1 VLIYTY
7 TSLKIEREVMR
18 LLRVGSE
25 EQRGHTLIPTSL
37 LPSKLIVSI
46 SFGKYIYVIKL
57 GLSVNPLVSTFQPS
71 RSAQTRE
78 ATTEVRLECAKV
90 DVDPELGQ
98 VFINWTNNPFEF
110 LDGTLGDKKLCSG
123 KTKHVFAVC

>member
-1 VLIYTY
+1 
-7 TSLKIEREVMR
+7 MR
-18 LLRVGSE
+18 LLRVGNE

-37 LPSKLIVSI
+37 LPSELTVSI
-46 SFGKYIYVIKL
+46 CFGKYFYDIKL

-71 RSAQTRE
+71 LSRSAQTHE

-90 DVDPELGQ
+90 DVDADLGQ
-98 VFINWTNNPFEF
+98 VFINWTNNPLEF